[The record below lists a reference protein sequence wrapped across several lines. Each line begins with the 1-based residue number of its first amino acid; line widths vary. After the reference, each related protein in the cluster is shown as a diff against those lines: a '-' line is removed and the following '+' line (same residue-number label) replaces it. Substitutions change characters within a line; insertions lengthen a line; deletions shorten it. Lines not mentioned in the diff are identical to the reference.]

1 MRDAFFHLNFLN
13 ATDILAQKV
22 YDARATFRQFSDV
35 KDGTIP
41 AAKCLRSVGMW

>member
-13 ATDILAQKV
+13 ATGILAQKI

-35 KDGTIP
+35 KDGMIP
-41 AAKCLRSVGMW
+41 TAKCLRSVGMW